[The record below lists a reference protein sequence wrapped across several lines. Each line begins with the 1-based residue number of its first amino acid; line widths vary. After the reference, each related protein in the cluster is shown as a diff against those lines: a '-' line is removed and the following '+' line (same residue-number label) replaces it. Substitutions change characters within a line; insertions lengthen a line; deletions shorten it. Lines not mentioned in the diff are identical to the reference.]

1 MKTLLSLTILVGV
14 GLIGLGFVF
23 PRPSSAEV
31 DPTKVIAAF
40 LFDDP
45 DVKDLIRDWS
55 GRRNHAEPNKGNSFR
70 FEDEGKFGG
79 AVELEDGRKLCLDLG
94 KPILNELTEF
104 TFVGWF
110 NRDPAPPWG
119 GYETFIEQSNVI
131 EWYNNR
137 RSSNALL
144 VFPRTKKKP
153 DALKPVQAI
162 SKLPGPDNKWTDE
175 GTFVH
180 MSVIADLNQM
190 TVYRNARRP
199 PLAIKKVNNL
209 PERGALVHYGK
220 SDNNT
225 YIGGCGVAAN
235 VGGQGD
241 GNWFPGLL
249 DEVAIFGEALEL
261 ADVKAIMNNGL
272 TSLPLIGLA
281 VKPGGKLATT
291 WGSLK
296 KQY

>member
-1 MKTLLSLTILVGV
+1 MKTLLSLTILTCI
-14 GLIGLGFVF
+14 GLIGMGLI
-23 PRPSSAEV
+23 STHECSAEV
-31 DPTKVIAAF
+31 DPLKVIAAF

-45 DVKDLIRDWS
+45 DAKDLIRDWS
-55 GRRNHAEPNKGNSFR
+55 GKRNHAVPNKGNSFR
-70 FEDEGKFGG
+70 FEEDGKFGG
-79 AVELEDGRKLCLDLG
+79 AVELGVAKKLCLDLE
-94 KPILNELTEF
+94 KPVLNELTEF
-104 TFVGWF
+104 TLVGWF
-110 NRDPAPPWG
+110 NRDPGPPWG

-144 VFPRTKKKP
+144 VFPRTQKRP

-162 SKLPGPDNKWTDE
+162 SKLPGPDDKWTDE

-180 MSVIADLNQM
+180 MSVIADKSQM
-190 TVYRNARRP
+190 TVYRNGR
-199 PLAIKKVNNL
+199 LVSKKRLNKLDGGEV
-209 PERGALVHYGK
+209 VHFGK
-220 SDNNT
+220 SANNT

-249 DEVAIFGEALEL
+249 DEVAIFSQALEL

-272 TSLPLIGLA
+272 ESLPLIGLA

-291 WGSLK
+291 WGGLK
-296 KQY
+296 KRY

>member
-1 MKTLLSLTILVGV
+1 MKTLLSLTILICV
-14 GLIGLGFVF
+14 GLISMGLVF
-23 PRPSSAEV
+23 TGVSSAEI
-31 DPTKVIAAF
+31 DPSKVIAAF

-55 GRRNHAEPNKGNSFR
+55 GKRNHAEPNKGKSFR
-70 FEDEGKFGG
+70 FVDEGKFGS
-79 AVELEDGRKLCLDLG
+79 AVELEFGKKVCLDLG
-94 KPILNELTEF
+94 KPLLNELTEF
-104 TFVGWF
+104 TLVGWF
-110 NRDPAPPWG
+110 NRDPGPPWG

-144 VFPRTKKKP
+144 VFPRTQKKP

-162 SKLPGPDNKWTDE
+162 SKLPGLDNKWDDE

-180 MSVIADLNQM
+180 MAVIADKSQM
-190 TVYRNARRP
+190 TVYRNGR
-199 PLAIKKVNNL
+199 LVSKKRLNKLEGGEV
-209 PERGALVHYGK
+209 VHFGK
-220 SDNNT
+220 SGNNT

-235 VGGQGD
+235 LGGQGD

-291 WGSLK
+291 WGGLK
-296 KQY
+296 RQY

>member
-1 MKTLLSLTILVGV
+1 MKTLLSLTILVCV
-14 GLIGLGFVF
+14 GLISISPVF
-23 PRPSSAEV
+23 TRVSSAEI
-31 DPTKVIAAF
+31 DPSKVIAAF
-40 LFDDP
+40 LFDETED
-45 DVKDLIRDWS
+45 KNLIRDWS
-55 GRRNHAEPNKGNSFR
+55 GKRNHAEPNKGNSFR

-94 KPILNELTEF
+94 KPVLNELAEF
-104 TFVGWF
+104 TLVGWF

-144 VFPRTKKKP
+144 VFPRTQKKP

-162 SKLPGPDNKWTDE
+162 SKLPGPDDKWTDE

-180 MSVIADLNQM
+180 MSVIADKSQM
-190 TVYRNARRP
+190 TVYRNGR
-199 PLAIKKVNNL
+199 LVSKKLLNKLEGGEV
-209 PERGALVHYGK
+209 VHFGK

-281 VKPGGKLATT
+281 VKPGGKLTTT
-291 WGSLK
+291 WGGLK

>member
-1 MKTLLSLTILVGV
+1 MKTLLSLTILVCV
-14 GLIGLGFVF
+14 GLISIGLVF
-23 PRPSSAEV
+23 TRVSSAEI
-31 DPTKVIAAF
+31 DPSKVIAAF
-40 LFDDP
+40 LFDDS

-55 GRRNHAEPNKGNSFR
+55 GKRNHAEPNKGKSFR
-70 FEDEGKFGG
+70 FVDEGKFGG
-79 AVELEDGRKLCLDLG
+79 AVELEFGKKVCLDLG
-94 KPILNELTEF
+94 KPLLNELTEF
-104 TFVGWF
+104 TLVGWF
-110 NRDPAPPWG
+110 NRDPGPPWG
-119 GYETFIEQSNVI
+119 TYETFIEQSNVI

-144 VFPRTKKKP
+144 VFPRTQKKP

-162 SKLPGPDNKWTDE
+162 SKLPGLDNKWDDE

-180 MSVIADLNQM
+180 MAVIADKSQM
-190 TVYRNARRP
+190 TVYRNGR
-199 PLAIKKVNNL
+199 
-209 PERGALVHYGK
+209 LVSKTRLNKLEGGEVVHFGK
-220 SDNNT
+220 SENNT

-235 VGGQGD
+235 LGGHGD

-249 DEVAIFGEALEL
+249 DEVAIFGEALKL
-261 ADVKAIMNNGL
+261 ADVKATMNNGL

-281 VKPGGKLATT
+281 VKPGGKLAMT

>member
-1 MKTLLSLTILVGV
+1 MKTLLSLTILVCV
-14 GLIGLGFVF
+14 GLISIGLVF
-23 PRPSSAEV
+23 TRVCSAEI
-31 DPTKVIAAF
+31 DPSKVIAAF
-40 LFDDP
+40 LFDETED
-45 DVKDLIRDWS
+45 KNLIRDWS

-70 FEDEGKFGG
+70 FVDEGKFGS

-94 KPILNELTEF
+94 KPVLNELTEF

-144 VFPRTKKKP
+144 VFPRTQKKP

-180 MSVIADLNQM
+180 MSVIADKSQM
-190 TVYRNARRP
+190 TVYRNGR
-199 PLAIKKVNNL
+199 LVSKKRLNKLDGGEV
-209 PERGALVHYGK
+209 VHFGK

-225 YIGGCGVAAN
+225 YIGGCGLAAN
-235 VGGQGD
+235 MGAHGD

-249 DEVAIFGEALEL
+249 DEVAIFSKALKL

-291 WGSLK
+291 WGGLK